1 MRWNAWCCYAL
12 EDGERKSRFL
22 VLYVIEEGSE
32 MECLV
37 LLCAER
43 QREAWRQR
51 DRLVLIWGGMA
62 SGKGK
67 TERIVQLRWK
77 MEDGREG
84 EGIYMHYALCVKMA
98 EGN

>member
-22 VLYVIEEGSE
+22 VLYVVEEGSE

-37 LLCAER
+37 LLCAES

-51 DRLVLIWGGMA
+51 NCLPEMEWLV
-62 SGKGK
+62 
-67 TERIVQLRWK
+67 
-77 MEDGREG
+77 GRG
-84 EGIYMHYALCVKMA
+84 RPSVVYYYMS
-98 EGN
+98 